1 MIQIFSGRWTRAGR
15 AVRPDPV
22 VDHIMA
28 TVAQAE
34 MDPGEIEKRLEEGLP
49 LPDNAMQDTQGFV
62 TLMVPSDDGP
72 LGDLPLDLTLNGVR
86 YRLPRNQ
93 MATIPKEI
101 AALIVHAANITSEM
115 VPLTG
120 KGERVIAKYD
130 FDTGQHSGFSTVDH
144 SRFRV
149 HIEREE

>member
-1 MIQIFSGRWTRAGR
+1 MIQIFSGRFTKAGR

-28 TVAQAE
+28 TAVEAQ
-34 MDPGEIEKRLEEGLP
+34 MDPEEIEARLEHGLP
-49 LPDNAMQDTQGFV
+49 MPDNTQEDTQGFV
-62 TLMVPSDDGP
+62 TLMVPTDDGP

-101 AALIVHAANITSEM
+101 AALILHSADIKTEM
-115 VPLTG
+115 VPLAG
-120 KGERVIAKYD
+120 KGERIISKYD
-130 FDTGQHSGFSTVDH
+130 FDTGHHSGFSTVDQ

-149 HIEREE
+149 HVERED